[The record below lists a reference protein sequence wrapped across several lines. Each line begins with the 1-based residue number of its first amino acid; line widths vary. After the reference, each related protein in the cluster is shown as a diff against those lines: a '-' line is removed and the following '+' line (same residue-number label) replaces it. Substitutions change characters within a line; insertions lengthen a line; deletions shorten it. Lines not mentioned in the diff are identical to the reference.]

1 MIRSQQRRIAVAALT
16 ILFTFTGL
24 SLAVAIQI
32 FIKMPT
38 NRTVILEVEPSDSIE
53 NVKAKIQDKEGIPP
67 EQQRLFF
74 AGTQMEDGRTLSD
87 YNVQSDG
94 TIHLV
99 LITQSD
105 PVPDPVPDPVQRS
118 TISSINPASGSSE
131 TGTAVVVSG
140 SFIENIS
147 NIAINNI
154 SLPQGSWIQTT
165 SSVSFVMTASV
176 PGKVSIQIYNGSAPV
191 LATQSFDFIAPVIVP
206 KSVAKATKLSFI
218 RCLKEGSRV
227 RIVHDINPQ
236 CPMGYA
242 RI

>member
-74 AGTQMEDGRTLSD
+74 AGREMEDGRTLSD
-87 YNVQSDG
+87 YNIQRDA

-105 PVPDPVPDPVQRS
+105 PVPDPVQRS
-118 TISSINPASGSSE
+118 TISSINPVSGSSE
-131 TGTAVVVSG
+131 TGTAVVISG

-147 NIAINNI
+147 NVAINNI

-176 PGKVSIQIYNGSAPV
+176 PEKVSIQIYNGSAPV

-206 KSVAKATKLSFI
+206 KPVAKATKLSFI